1 MTMVRLAEESPGTRT
16 AEGRMASK
24 SGWGR
29 GGGVEGFHEKVI
41 SDLNLKG

>member
-1 MTMVRLAEESPGTRT
+1 MVRLAEESPGTRT
-16 AEGRMASK
+16 AEGRKTTK

-29 GGGVEGFHEKVI
+29 GGDIEGFHEKVL